1 MSINKIALVA
11 SAIMLCTI
19 GSVAQNNDTQ
29 MVKVEAGVKT
39 YYPSKMGFSQNEPIS
54 NVIKMIT
61 KYKERITIYT
71 LMVNGENYLQDQES
85 FYAHTLVAD
94 VERIEVITDPSI
106 SGNTI
111 GLDGNINI
119 VLRNKEEGTHG
130 RVGFQI
136 ETNNSHIPTF
146 NISHKADKWTVW
158 GNYVGNISHSKSDK
172 NEYLDVKAKSGFYES
187 RTNSYSYNENNKT
200 KLNALNFGANYKDEK
215 NSVTLE
221 IINRNAPTTSNVEE
235 INSSSYFSKMTTD
248 MGVKEF
254 TAIIDWKH
262 TLNAKT
268 SFGVNLS
275 HEREKDNADIVE
287 HRTGVNP
294 EYIIVPNTLERNI
307 SVKRNTTRFDIH
319 ADYRPFD
326 ILGIKAGVKGVWMNS
341 ENERIDFYNY
351 TYEGDSSQFT
361 PYVLAQLKVGQF
373 KFSAGERYDFNE
385 ETLKYKTGD
394 CSGNKSYNS
403 SLTTVSAEWKP
414 NTQNSVMASYRYHA
428 IDMCRFTIYADLY
441 RRVEPWV
448 EDIDC
453 NIYNLNY
460 AYTGENISA
469 GLKMQYTKGIY
480 VYPYAHNTSYEMT
493 TTNDVD
499 LYDITASIAYHQ
511 DVFAVMGDINF
522 YKSDGK
528 AKTTGGSYYSSEN
541 YEYTSGNTW
550 IFRITPMLSL
560 PKNINVSASAM
571 FVSHRVDKNYHY
583 LKSVDG
589 ERQFDKWLTL
599 RASKSWKNLDLYVKW
614 ENAFDKRDTY
624 NNIRS
629 SYSTDTYG
637 CASENKFENRLTF
650 GGSFRF

>member
-11 SAIMLCTI
+11 SAIMLCPI

-71 LMVNGENYLQDQES
+71 LMVNGENYLQDPES

-172 NEYLDVKAKSGFYES
+172 EEYLDIRATSDLKASREKFYF
-187 RTNSYSYNENNKT
+187 YNENDKK

-215 NSVTLE
+215 NSITLE
-221 IINRNAPTTSNVEE
+221 IINRNAPTTSNIEKT
-235 INSSSYFSKMTTD
+235 SSKMTTD

-275 HEREKDNADIVE
+275 HEREKDNADIAD
-287 HRTGVNP
+287 T
-294 EYIIVPNTLERNI
+294 EYNNLNFNSFERNI
-307 SVKRNTTRFDIH
+307 CVKSNTTRFDIH

-326 ILGIKAGVKGVWMNS
+326 ILGIKAGVKGAWMNS
-341 ENERIDFYNY
+341 KREENEYENLTYDND
-351 TYEGDSSQFT
+351 TYESDSSRFT
-361 PYVLAQLKVGQF
+361 PYILVQLKVGQF

-394 CSGNKSYNS
+394 CSGNKSFNS

-414 NTQNSVMASYRYHA
+414 NAQNRVMASYRYHA
-428 IDMCRFTIYADLY
+428 IDMCRFTIYADLLD

-469 GLKMQYTKGIY
+469 GLKMQYTKGID
-480 VYPYAHNTSYEMT
+480 VYPYAYYNTSYEMT

-522 YKSDGK
+522 YKADGEE
-528 AKTTGGSYYSSEN
+528 KTTGGSYYSSEN
-541 YEYTSGNTW
+541 YEYTTGNTW

-571 FVSHRVDKNYHY
+571 FVSHRVDNSYHY
-583 LKSVDG
+583 LRSVNDK
-589 ERQFDKWLTL
+589 RQFDKWLTL
-599 RASKSWKNLDLYVKW
+599 RASKSWKNFDLYVKW
-614 ENAFDKRDTY
+614 ENAFDKRETY
-624 NNIRS
+624 DKRRS
-629 SYSTDTYG
+629 VHNFATYG